1 MSDINE
7 LITTTSI
14 KAFNQG
20 VEFGRRTERERILK
34 AAEFVSFE
42 DSHDNRILSIED
54 LQEELEIRA
63 EEGRK

>member
-42 DSHDNRILSIED
+42 DANDKHLLSIED
-54 LQEELEIRA
+54 LQEELAYRA
-63 EEGRK
+63 EGNK